1 MMGSRVRGLGGYA
14 ILGLAAVSGLQQVS
28 GEEPPAASA
37 TAVQPKVITEPVPHD
52 SDDPAIW
59 INRTDPLQSL
69 VLGTDKNSDGG
80 LFAFNLDGKI
90 VAEVKGLKRP
100 NNVDVLTGFQLGGE
114 TVDIAVLTER
124 EMQRL
129 RIFRLPDL
137 TPLDRGDLV
146 VFDGDKER
154 APMGIALY
162 QRPQDHA
169 AFAIVG
175 GKTGPKEGYLWQ
187 YRLQDDGAGMVKMS
201 TVRKFGSFTGEKEI
215 ESIAVDQAAGS
226 VYYSDETFGIREY
239 AADPD
244 AKDAGRE
251 LSVSGRE
258 GFTKDREGISIY
270 PVTGETGYLVVSDQ
284 AANSFRIFR
293 RESPQGEPRQHEF
306 VKAVQVAALDSD
318 GSDVTSVPLGPKFPS
333 GMFVA
338 MSADRTYHF
347 YSWEDMAGADL
358 KSKSRDQEPPAGP

>member
-1 MMGSRVRGLGGYA
+1 MCSRVRGIGRHVLF
-14 ILGLAAVSGLQQVS
+14 GLTAVSGLQQVS
-28 GEEPPAASA
+28 RGEPVAISA

-59 INRTDPLQSL
+59 INRADPLKSL

-90 VAEVKGLKRP
+90 VAEVRGLKRP

-114 TVDIAVLTER
+114 TVDIAVVTER

-129 RIFRLPDL
+129 RVFRLPDL
-137 TPLDRGDLV
+137 APLDRGDLI

-187 YRLQDDGAGMVKMS
+187 YHLQDDGAGMVKMS
-201 TVRKFGSFTGEKEI
+201 PVRKFGSFTGEKEI
-215 ESIAVDQAAGS
+215 ESIAVDAAAGS

-244 AKDAGRE
+244 AKDANRE
-251 LSVSGRE
+251 LSVSGKE
-258 GFTKDREGISIY
+258 GFAKDREGISIY
-270 PVTGETGYLVVSDQ
+270 PVTEKTGYLVVSDQ

-293 RESPQGEPRQHEF
+293 RESPEGETRQHEF
-306 VKAVQVAALDSD
+306 IKAVQVAALDSD
-318 GSDVTSVPLGPKFPS
+318 GSDVTSVPLGPKFPA

-338 MSADRTYHF
+338 MSTDRTYHF
-347 YSWEDMAGADL
+347 YSWEDMVGIDPRPE
-358 KSKSRDQEPPAGP
+358 SRVEKPPAGP